1 MTISEDYFQNKVIIV
16 LGATGGIGLE
26 LCKNLAATNSKIVMI
41 YNCNV
46 TGVEFLKNIYKDSR
60 AEAQFYQC
68 DVRSEASV
76 RDVFAM
82 IVKENEKIDVLVNL
96 VGIASDRPVAFMGVD
111 EWKNV
116 LDVNLTGA
124 FICCKVALKYMVKEN
139 QGKIVNVGSF
149 LGINGSKGQANYAAS
164 KAGMIALTKTIAKEY
179 GRYNIAA
186 NVVCPGRIATHLN
199 EECEQDVCRNEYNNM
214 IDSSGNL
221 LDAVNFIMLLM
232 SDHIKSISGQVFIL
246 GARD

>member
-16 LGATGGIGLE
+16 FGATGGIGLE

-46 TGVEFLKNIYKDSR
+46 MGVEFLKNIYKDSR
-60 AEAQFYQC
+60 AEAEFYQC
-68 DVRSEASV
+68 DIRSEASV

-82 IVKENEKIDVLVNL
+82 IVKENKKIDVLVNL

-199 EECEQDVCRNEYNNM
+199 EECEQDACRNEYNNM

-221 LDAVNFIMLLM
+221 LDAVNIIMLLM
-232 SDHIKSISGQVFIL
+232 SDYIKSISGQVFIL